1 MSNLS
6 ELSDDELRKE
16 LIKFGQNPGP
26 IVVATRA
33 AYIKRLQRLRKES
46 TNSNVSFCKLW
57 LWFQNFI
64 YHSSTNI
71 TEIKI
76 CNFSL
81 RILFIICETKVPIVL

>member
-46 TNSNVSFCKLW
+46 TNSNVSLVNCSFGLSEFYLSFKYKYYWEL
-57 LWFQNFI
+57 
-64 YHSSTNI
+64 
-71 TEIKI
+71 KV

-81 RILFIICETKVPIVL
+81 